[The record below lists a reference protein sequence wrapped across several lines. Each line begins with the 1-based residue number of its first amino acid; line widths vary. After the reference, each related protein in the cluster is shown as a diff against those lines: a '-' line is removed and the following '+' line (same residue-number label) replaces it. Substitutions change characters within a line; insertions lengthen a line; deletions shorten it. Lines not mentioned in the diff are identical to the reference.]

1 MGLNLSELHNAVVTH
16 GPLTRIL
23 IADHKG
29 STPRDA
35 GTSMLVWA
43 DGQSGTIGGGALEQQ
58 VTDFARTVDKPTAI
72 NIPLGPALGQ
82 CCGGNVVVVFE
93 PFSIKTLPTDAEA
106 YIRRINGES
115 DRPLAL
121 KKLRK
126 SIHNSGQN
134 PNLVWLD
141 GWLFEPLSNP
151 KTSLWVYGAGHVGRA
166 IVDTFDGLPFDIKW
180 VDTSADRFPSFIPQH
195 ADRLIAN
202 KPTNVVKYA
211 PDTAHHVVL
220 TYSHALDLD
229 LCHAI
234 LSRPFSTLGLIGSA
248 TKRARFS
255 SKLIDLG
262 HTPAQISSIIC
273 PIGQRQLGKTPK
285 AIAVGLAAELL
296 GYSAISSA
304 DKKAIT

>member
-72 NIPLGPALGQ
+72 NIPLGPALAQ
-82 CCGGNVVVVFE
+82 WCVGNVVVVFE

-115 DRPLAL
+115 DRTLAL

-126 SIHNSGQN
+126 SNNS
-134 PNLVWLD
+134 L
-141 GWLFEPLSNP
+141 
-151 KTSLWVYGAGHVGRA
+151 
-166 IVDTFDGLPFDIKW
+166 
-180 VDTSADRFPSFIPQH
+180 
-195 ADRLIAN
+195 
-202 KPTNVVKYA
+202 NVF
-211 PDTAHHVVL
+211 
-220 TYSHALDLD
+220 AL
-229 LCHAI
+229 
-234 LSRPFSTLGLIGSA
+234 
-248 TKRARFS
+248 
-255 SKLIDLG
+255 
-262 HTPAQISSIIC
+262 
-273 PIGQRQLGKTPK
+273 
-285 AIAVGLAAELL
+285 
-296 GYSAISSA
+296 
-304 DKKAIT
+304 

>member
-134 PNLVWLD
+134 PDLVWLD

-234 LSRPFSTLGLIGSA
+234 LSRPFSTLGLIGPA
-248 TKRARFS
+248 TATVVC
-255 SKLIDLG
+255 KLD
-262 HTPAQISSIIC
+262 AF
-273 PIGQRQLGKTPK
+273 
-285 AIAVGLAAELL
+285 
-296 GYSAISSA
+296 
-304 DKKAIT
+304 D